1 VIISSFGV
9 EKKYISFFVCLAR
22 RAFFF
27 AERRTV
33 ENKESKKTLS
43 VQ

>member
-1 VIISSFGV
+1 
-9 EKKYISFFVCLAR
+9 VCLAR

-33 ENKESKKTLS
+33 EKKEAKKTLS
-43 VQ
+43 VPHRRSEMILWKISH